1 MESKTLLT
9 PPPSEHV
16 QKFIRFGRLTL
27 PYIPYIL
34 CNVGGSLDF
43 NLSCRDVGGSLDFD
57 LSCRDVGGSLDFDLF
72 YRHVGRSLDFDLF
85 CGM

>member
-1 MESKTLLT
+1 MFFNNLKRKISTGHIGKQDTFDPPPPLP

-43 NLSCRDVGGSLDFD
+43 NLSCRDVG
-57 LSCRDVGGSLDFDLF
+57 
-72 YRHVGRSLDFDLF
+72 RSLDFDLF